1 MQATNGSAVSFRSR
15 GRLIGCFM
23 ALALALSALI
33 FAPAS
38 ANATTQ
44 HPAEPVTTYLA
55 LGDSLSFSYTE
66 EKAIIH
72 KPNEAPAYFEEGFT
86 NYFVK
91 KLHTVAEVGKSI
103 RLVND
108 GCPAETSNG
117 LIGENTGLGGQAS
130 TESYAEAEATGPPKG
145 YQSES
150 KDWHPCAYH
159 FAKGLPLHNSLAG
172 LSQLE
177 DALSILTTNNPYT
190 GKPNEVKA
198 VTLQIGS
205 NDELAGVTQCE
216 DEVGAEYA
224 NTGSSEGYPG
234 SGKHYTPSEAPIAV
248 KECIVFD
255 SITKTT
261 PHIVANIKDI
271 LEKLDGTGAGEGK
284 YTGPIVLVGFYN
296 PDAFVLPGSN
306 QLQAHLNEEVEKLV
320 TSGQFTNVHW
330 ANPMPK
336 FNAYLP
342 PTTIV
347 KEEKAI
353 EKYTEM
359 CNVNDPGGSS
369 TPCNGDIHPSVA
381 GYNLMGKEVNEA
393 YLLPACTP
401 SNIPPLYTASPQNN
415 PVC

>member
-1 MQATNGSAVSFRSR
+1 
-15 GRLIGCFM
+15 M

-44 HPAEPVTTYLA
+44 HPAAPTTTYLA

-72 KPNEAPAYFEEGFT
+72 KPNEAPSYFEEGFT
-86 NYFVK
+86 NYFNT
-91 KLHTVAEVGKSI
+91 KLHTAAEVGKTI

-130 TESYAEAEATGPPKG
+130 TETYAEAEATGPPKG
-145 YQSES
+145 YQSET

-159 FAKGLPLHNSLAG
+159 FAKGLPLHNSLGG

-177 DALSILTTNNPYT
+177 DALSILTAIDPYT
-190 GKPNEVKA
+190 GKPVETKA

-205 NDELAGVTQCE
+205 NDELAAITECE

-224 NTGSSEGYPG
+224 AKGFSEGHPG
-234 SGKHYTPSEAPIAV
+234 SGHHFTPAEAATAV
-248 KECIVFD
+248 QECLVFD

-261 PHIVANIKDI
+261 PHIVANTKDI
-271 LEKLDGTGAGEGK
+271 IEKLDGTGPGEGN

-306 QLQAHLNEEVEKLV
+306 LLQVHLNEELEKLV

-336 FNAYLP
+336 FNAYLT
-342 PTTIV
+342 PTTTA

-369 TPCNGDIHPSVA
+369 TPCNGDIHPSLA

-393 YLLPACTP
+393 YLLPACTAA
-401 SNIPPLYTASPQNN
+401 NVPPLFTPNPTN
-415 PVC
+415 KPVC